1 MRGGS
6 VGRLDGKVA
15 VITGGASGIG
25 LETAR
30 RFVAEGARVVLGDL
44 DPDRAAEA
52 AGGIGDGTSIVAEAV
67 DVREEA
73 DVALLVARAVEV
85 FGGLHLAVNS
95 AGLGTWSPIHQHP
108 LEEWNHVVD
117 VCLTGVFLSVKH
129 EAAAMVAAGDG
140 GVIINLASI
149 NAKVPSDGMVA
160 YCSAK
165 AGVEMLTRVAA
176 MELGPHG
183 VRVVALGPGFVDTP
197 LTAFASLGGIRD
209 AFVASVPMG
218 RIGRP
223 GDIADAALFLASDE
237 ASWISGETLYVDG
250 AESTKGYPVIGD
262 HLAALGDELAA
273 LADEAP
279 EGESAG

>member
-52 AGGIGDGTSIVAEAV
+52 AGGSATAPRSSPRPSTCAKKPTS
-67 DVREEA
+67 RSSW
-73 DVALLVARAVEV
+73 RAVEV

-197 LTAFASLGGIRD
+197 LTAFASLGGIRG

-273 LADEAP
+273 LAGEAP